1 MRFKEIIESY
11 FGIMTLK
18 EDHFVT
24 EMGNFLADVTNLPA
38 NIVLWTKP
46 QPEGLPHN
54 KYRMKIYK
62 DRIHVATLSIAEIP
76 QLLWKTG
83 RKKYALD
90 SYEYNEAAKV
100 IGKFSSLFIQ
110 LVDDKITDSDVK
122 YQIKKIMGQNES
134 ENT

>member
-1 MRFKEIIESY
+1 MRIKEIIKSY

-46 QPEGLPHN
+46 QPEALPHD

-62 DRIHVATLSIAEIP
+62 DRIHVATYSISKNPE
-76 QLLWKTG
+76 LLWKIG

-90 SYEYNEAAKV
+90 AYESKESINV
-100 IGKFSSLFIQ
+100 ISKFSSLFIQ
-110 LVDDKITDSDVK
+110 LVDDKITDNDVK
-122 YQIKKIMGQNES
+122 YEIKRIMGQI
-134 ENT
+134 

>member
-1 MRFKEIIESY
+1 MRIKEVFESY
-11 FGIMTLK
+11 FGIMSLE

-46 QPEGLPHN
+46 QPDELPHN
-54 KYRMKIYK
+54 KYRMKVYK
-62 DRIHVATLSIAEIP
+62 DRVHVATFSIAESP

-90 SYEYNEAAKV
+90 AYESDEATKV

-110 LVDDKITDSDVK
+110 LVDNKITDNEVK
-122 YQIKKIMGQNES
+122 YEIKKIMGQL
-134 ENT
+134 